1 MKIRSPL
8 RGKVHETCD
17 FGTLRIHNFCV
28 FCEWLQA
35 GGFVTCSLPAM
46 RNPVYEETYALMRA
60 LLKEARQSAGFS
72 QIDFAEFLGQ
82 HQQYVSRVEKGQRRL
97 DPIELCNW
105 CRALDINASEFIEQ
119 IDASAAKM
127 ARLHEALRVEKTV
140 EARVVTKPKKPAK
153 AKQAKPKR

>member
-1 MKIRSPL
+1 
-8 RGKVHETCD
+8 
-17 FGTLRIHNFCV
+17 
-28 FCEWLQA
+28 
-35 GGFVTCSLPAM
+35 
-46 RNPVYEETYALMRA
+46 MRA